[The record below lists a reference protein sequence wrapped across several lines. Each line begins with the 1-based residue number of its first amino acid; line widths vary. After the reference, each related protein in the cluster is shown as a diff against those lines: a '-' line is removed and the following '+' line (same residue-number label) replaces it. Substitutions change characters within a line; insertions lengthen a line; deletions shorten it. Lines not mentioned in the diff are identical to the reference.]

1 MEKGKKKLLTRGK
14 CARQES
20 GEGKGWQPS
29 FPLSSQLCGSLCSP
43 VFIFFAV
50 SLCFFA
56 SFPYYDDWSQAIS
69 ATSTRFCCT
78 MVPISLL
85 VYWST
90 TLKKGKFWGGETWLL
105 CSILAKMDTRIQ
117 HKIRIFLPSKVKD
130 FYLFYFLVKVKELDS
145 NLNYSLVGLRINTY
159 VNDSKSSIFKASLIH
174 KVL

>member
-1 MEKGKKKLLTRGK
+1 MAHFAHQFLFFLL
-14 CARQES
+14 S
-20 GEGKGWQPS
+20 HS
-29 FPLSSQLCGSLCSP
+29 
-43 VFIFFAV
+43 V
-50 SLCFFA
+50 FFA

-105 CSILAKMDTRIQ
+105 CNILTKMDTRIQ
-117 HKIRIFLPSKVKD
+117 HKIRIFLPSKI
-130 FYLFYFLVKVKELDS
+130 FTFSIFLVKVKELDS

-159 VNDSKSSIFKASLIH
+159 VNDSKSSVFKASLIH

>member
-1 MEKGKKKLLTRGK
+1 MYSNVSWNNPKRGVMAPNKGPSGFAIAWDQALQWWKKAKKKLLTRGK

-29 FPLSSQLCGSLCSP
+29 FPLFSQLCGSLCSP

-105 CSILAKMDTRIQ
+105 CSILTKMDTRIQ

-130 FYLFYFLVKVKELDS
+130 FYLFYFF
-145 NLNYSLVGLRINTY
+145 
-159 VNDSKSSIFKASLIH
+159 SKGEGA
-174 KVL
+174 